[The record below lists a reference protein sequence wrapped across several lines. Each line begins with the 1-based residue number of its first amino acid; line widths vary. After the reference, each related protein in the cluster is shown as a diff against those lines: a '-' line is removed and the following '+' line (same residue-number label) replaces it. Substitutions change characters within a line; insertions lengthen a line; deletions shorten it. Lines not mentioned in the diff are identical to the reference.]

1 MTREITSKQLKTF
14 SDHFHGFDDM
24 YVLIGGSATSLHM
37 ETSGLNARTTK
48 DLDLNERK
56 LKGEHVNSVDLKK
69 HKNDIYRL
77 TQLLVRNF
85 LEITPEVVKK
95 DVRDFVEM
103 IEDDD
108 KVLKQLKINDL
119 TMNDVKETLLIVY
132 CNEV

>member
-1 MTREITSKQLKTF
+1 M
-14 SDHFHGFDDM
+14 
-24 YVLIGGSATSLHM
+24 
-37 ETSGLNARTTK
+37 
-48 DLDLNERK
+48 
-56 LKGEHVNSVDLKK
+56 
-69 HKNDIYRL
+69 